1 MPGQAAGSRLGALGE
16 IVDPDLPGRTAAGRA
31 GKQPETA
38 GWGLGWDRLPAGSP
52 PGPSRWGPV
61 CLSRA
66 LSLWRAA
73 ERLVVPPSLSL
84 KWSPWFTQHCG
95 CVLGP
100 RTGGALAGW
109 GWGAR
114 SQAVSRPTTGGVL
127 HLQGGP
133 GGQARTLGAAGSG
146 VLGSCPGEG
155 GGSERA
161 QFQGSPRGP
170 QTGNAIPNSSY
181 RFSEALCL
189 HVLHNFL
196 FKGNLA
202 SLSVFS
208 NLLKSGLSLPLPLS

>member
-38 GWGLGWDRLPAGSP
+38 DWGLGWDRLPAGSP

-95 CVLGP
+95 PPPPECLLV
-100 RTGGALAGW
+100 W
-109 GWGAR
+109 
-114 SQAVSRPTTGGVL
+114 Q
-127 HLQGGP
+127 
-133 GGQARTLGAAGSG
+133 
-146 VLGSCPGEG
+146 C
-155 GGSERA
+155 
-161 QFQGSPRGP
+161 GSPAPETGVHLGELSHRCAFPQRRPCLLRGKHMP
-170 QTGNAIPNSSY
+170 RKSSQTPI
-181 RFSEALCL
+181 
-189 HVLHNFL
+189 VW
-196 FKGNLA
+196 K
-202 SLSVFS
+202 
-208 NLLKSGLSLPLPLS
+208 KKTLPSTCI